1 MPKTIVAAALPALA
15 VAISWARLSDPS
27 LVRELALVVVL
38 AFVPALVRGRAL
50 RLAAGVAAASMTVWV
65 AFDAQ
70 AWELLP
76 FRDERVLAPLVD
88 AVRLGLGDF
97 YGVVVPFDPGRHA
110 EMHSLLLLAVFGF
123 VCAIALLVAARRPLL
138 AAAVTVAGAGWPAT
152 LIGEGAVAT
161 GALALAAALSI
172 PLVLRTRSAQTL
184 AVGGAV
190 ATLVVGGA
198 AWASSSTSFARNA
211 VLDWQSW
218 DFGGAPAQALGVRF
232 VWDAQYD
239 GIRFPPTKT
248 PVLRIAGT
256 DKAQYWR
263 ASTLDAFFADRW
275 FEDLSLVVLRE
286 ASGPIRL
293 DALAPAR
300 ARQEQAWLEQRV
312 EVKALVDD
320 RLVAAGTP
328 VSMEA
333 PSLGTVFTFSGGV
346 VRSQRALTSGTR
358 YRIWSYVPAP
368 SPAALAAA
376 SRRYPA
382 AAEPFLTVWGRSLPA
397 FGVPGRDAQMN
408 ALLDDPSY
416 SDLGAYRPLYERARR
431 VTAGATSP
439 YAAILGLESWLRR
452 RGGFRYDEQP
462 PVSDRPPLV
471 HFVTTSR
478 AGYCQHFA
486 GAMAV
491 MARLLGIPAR
501 VAVGFT
507 SGTFQDGAWTVTDHN
522 AHAWVEV
529 WFPEHGWVPFDPTP
543 GRGTFSALYSFAS
556 NSPQTVDA
564 LRRGAL
570 ETLFGTDARQG
581 VTAGDTGV
589 ISPASGRRP
598 SILLLAL
605 FVGGAGGAAIGAV
618 KWIARR
624 LRHLTSDPR
633 RSAAASR
640 SELEAFLRDQGVAV
654 RSSATLA
661 DLRRGCRSGVRS
673 RLRCVRGCSGPRPLR
688 RTARGSSSRSSRA
701 CGATDAAAESPRRAR
716 SLGAL
721 SGIRLAA
728 IPAGL
733 AGMTRSRCDR
743 DVRPLPARSHASAQ
757 RESRAGD
764 GRAGEGQASRAELA
778 LDPRSARDRVLPARS
793 LGGGGGGVPDARR
806 ARAGGRV
813 RPLRPRA
820 RAGESGPAPGGEAA
834 HQARTLAPSSPAGLR
849 AARGETRL
857 RAAAGPLASA
867 GRPRR
872 VALPR
877 AS

>member
-1 MPKTIVAAALPALA
+1 MRRTILGASVPALA
-15 VAISWARLSDPS
+15 VAISWARLSEPR
-27 LVRELALVVVL
+27 LLREVALVVAL
-38 AFVPALVRGRAL
+38 AFVPALLRGRAT
-50 RLAAGVAAASMTVWV
+50 RLVAGVAAAVLTVWI

-70 AWELLP
+70 VWELLP
-76 FRDERVLAPLVD
+76 FRDQRVLGPLGE

-97 YGVVVPFDPGRHA
+97 YGVVLPFDPERHA
-110 EMHSLLLLAVFGF
+110 EMYALLLLAVFGF
-123 VCAIALLVAARRPLL
+123 VCTIALLVAARRPLS

-172 PLVLRTRSAQTL
+172 PLVLRTRSAPAL
-184 AVGGAV
+184 AAGVAV

-198 AWASSSTSFARNA
+198 AWASSSTSFARDA
-211 VLDWQSW
+211 VLHWQSW
-218 DFGGAPAQALGVRF
+218 DFGGALAQARGVRF

-248 PVLRIAGT
+248 PVLRISGT
-256 DKAQYWR
+256 ERAQYWR

-275 FEDLSLVVLRE
+275 FEDLSFVGLRD

-300 ARQEQAWLEQRV
+300 AREEQEWLEQRV

-328 VSMEA
+328 VSMDA
-333 PSLGTVFTFSGGV
+333 PSLGPVFTFSGGV
-346 VRSQRALTSGTR
+346 VRSQRVLTRGTR
-358 YRIWSYVPAP
+358 YRIWSYLPDP

-382 AAEPFLTVWGRSLPA
+382 AAERFLTVWGRSLPA
-397 FGVPGRDAQMN
+397 FGEPGRDAQMN
-408 ALLDDPSY
+408 ALLDDPSE
-416 SDLGAYRPLYERARR
+416 SDLGGYRPLYERARR

-439 YAAILGLESWLRR
+439 YAAVLGLESWLRR
-452 RGGFRYDEQP
+452 RGGFRYDERP

-507 SGTFQDGAWTVTDHN
+507 SGKFEDGGWTVTDHN

-529 WFPEHGWVPFDPTP
+529 WFPGHGWVPFDPTP

-570 ETLFGTDARQG
+570 DTLFGTDRRQG
-581 VTAGDTGV
+581 LTEGEVTSLT
-589 ISPASGRRP
+589 SGSDRRP

-605 FVGGAGGAAIGAV
+605 VIGGVGGATIGAV
-618 KWIARR
+618 KWAAGR
-624 LRHLTSDPR
+624 LRYLTTDPR

-640 SELEAFLRDQGVAV
+640 RELEAFLRDQGVAV

-661 DLRRGCRSGVRS
+661 DLRRAVAAELGLDCRAYV
-673 RLRCVRGCSGPRPLR
+673 
-688 RTARGSSSRSSRA
+688 
-701 CGATDAAAESPRRAR
+701 DAAGRGRF
-716 SLGAL
+716 GA
-721 SGIRLAA
+721 
-728 IPAGL
+728 P
-733 AGMTRSRCDR
+733 
-743 DVRPLPARSHASAQ
+743 P
-757 RESRAGD
+757 E
-764 GRAGEGQASRAELA
+764 
-778 LDPRSARDRVLPARS
+778 SARA
-793 LGGGGGGVPDARR
+793 ARR
-806 ARAGGRV
+806 ARAE
-813 RPLRPRA
+813 LRTLLRKA
-820 RAGESGPAPGGEAA
+820 RAE
-834 HQARTLAPSSPAGLR
+834 LGLW
-849 AARGETRL
+849 ARL
-857 RAAAGPLASA
+857 RGFVSLRSLR
-867 GRPRR
+867 GWQG
-872 VALPR
+872 
-877 AS
+877 